1 MGWKETRDA
10 LRRALE
16 RGSEEWDRVR
26 AGHGVLTP
34 IATPHELT
42 HHLVDARGWD
52 WRGRR
57 AIAGALLS
65 AHHERSSSFLSTALI
80 LAYWPLLSSLSG
92 RAPSSFDREQIALAS
107 FVNALAESHPGRGID
122 SLAWRT
128 RRHFFRAL
136 RVEATPRHERFF
148 DVEDTSVTAEETVV
162 LREALRTIEERHGVT
177 ALALLGEE
185 PLAHLA
191 ARMKP
196 DARPRARRRAA
207 LTLYKRRERVL
218 ASLRDELNQI
228 SA

>member
-16 RGSEEWDRVR
+16 RGSEEWARVR

-34 IATPHELT
+34 IATPHDLT

-80 LAYWPLLSSLSG
+80 LAYWPLLSGLSRRAG
-92 RAPSSFDREQIALAS
+92 RSSDREQIALAS
-107 FVNALAESHPGRGID
+107 FVTALAESHPGRGID

-136 RVEATPRHERFF
+136 RAETTPRFDELF
-148 DVEDTSVTAEETVV
+148 DVEDTSTSAEDSVV
-162 LREALRTIEERHGVT
+162 LRDALRAIEERHGVT

-196 DARPRARRRAA
+196 DARPRARRRVA

-218 ASLRDELNQI
+218 AGLRDELKQI